1 MRRKYT
7 RGGAYKPERTLLFAT
22 RMFGSVV
29 LRDARLSQ
37 RAVRILL
44 QVARRPGDSIP
55 QGADDPAEAKGF
67 YRFLESER
75 VDADALWTC
84 VHESTAKALEGVAQ
98 AVVLHDTTA
107 LMFPHRPATSGLGT
121 MNTQAR
127 EALLMHSALALR
139 PDGHLLGLL
148 HNAVWARPPKEL
160 GKAAERKHR
169 PREDKESVKWSHG
182 VAEAAAWRDRHS
194 PATSLVHVMDREGD
208 IYEDLQ
214 ELALGHDAAVV
225 RCAQDRAVE
234 GGHGTVW
241 PHMAA
246 QRRMASRQVTVART
260 QGQAARRATVA
271 VRAASVT
278 VRPPQQCSHLPPT
291 TLGVVWV
298 HEPDPPAGV
307 APLDWMLWT
316 TLAVNTAARAWAVV
330 QLYRLRW
337 RIEDFHLT
345 LKSGCRIEDS
355 QLKTA
360 ERIEVL
366 LVFCCAVAVR
376 LLGLTHWARTAP
388 EAPCTEVLSDLEWRL
403 LWSHHYRLPVP
414 RGEPPPTV
422 RTAVLMLGRLGG
434 HLGRKSDGL
443 PGVRCL
449 WKAWTR
455 FQILVEGYHIRP

>member
-7 RGGAYKPERTLLFAT
+7 SGGAYKPERVLLFAT
-22 RMFGSVV
+22 RVFGSVV
-29 LRDARLSQ
+29 LRDTRLGQ
-37 RAVRILL
+37 RAVRMLVQL
-44 QVARRPGDSIP
+44 ARRPGESIP

-67 YRFLESER
+67 YRFLENDR
-75 VDADALWTC
+75 VDADALWWC
-84 VHESTAKALEGVAQ
+84 VHASTATALDGLPQ
-98 AVVLHDTTA
+98 AVVLHDTTV
-107 LMFPHRPATSGLGT
+107 LMFPHRPATTGLGT

-139 PDGHLLGLL
+139 PDGHVLGLL

-169 PREDKESVKWSHG
+169 SREDKESAKWSRG

-208 IYEDLQ
+208 IYEDLR
-214 ELALGHDAAVV
+214 ELALGRDAAVI

-234 GGHGTVW
+234 GEYGTVR
-241 PHMAA
+241 PHMAV
-246 QRRMASRQVTVART
+246 QPLMASRQVTVPRKAKQR
-260 QGQAARRATVA
+260 ARRATVE
-271 VRAASVT
+271 VRAARVT
-278 VRPPQQCSHLPPT
+278 VRPPQHCSHLPPT

-298 HEPDPPAGV
+298 HEPDPPAG
-307 APLDWMLWT
+307 AEPLDWMLWT
-316 TLAVNTAARAWAVV
+316 TLAVDTGAEAWAVV

-337 RIEDFHLT
+337 RIEDFHLV

-360 ERIEVL
+360 QRLEVL
-366 LVFCCAVAVR
+366 LAFYCAVAVR

-388 EAPCTEVLSDLEWRL
+388 EAACTEVLSDIEWRL
-403 LWSHHYRLPVP
+403 LWSHHHRLPVP
-414 RGEPPPTV
+414 RGHSPPTV
-422 RTAVLMLGRLGG
+422 REAVLMLGRLGG
-434 HLGRKSDGL
+434 HLGRKSDRL

-455 FQILVEGYHIRP
+455 FQTLVEGYHIRP